1 MIQKESILD
10 VADNS
15 GAKKV
20 KVIDVLYS
28 KKNQAKIGDIVVI
41 SVQSATPNSS
51 VKKKAVKKAVV
62 VRSKKGVNRKN
73 GVKITFNDN
82 AVVILDS
89 KLEPVGTRVF
99 GSVTRELR
107 GNENFR
113 KILSLASEV
122 I

>member
-1 MIQKESILD
+1 MIQKESVLD

-20 KVIDVLYS
+20 KVIDILYS
-28 KKNQAKIGDIVVI
+28 KKNQAKIGDILVI
-41 SVQSATPNSS
+41 SVQSATPNST
-51 VKKKAVKKAVV
+51 VKKKDVKKAVL

-89 KLEPVGTRVF
+89 KLEPLGSRVF

-107 GNENFR
+107 AKESFKR
-113 KILSLASEV
+113 ILSLASEV